1 MSGATNKVRNIAFA
15 CLWSILLWVGFAPVM
30 AGQEKARLLERGL
43 YTAYWKLFLVNCAW
57 CLTAALLAPPMVYL
71 VRRYPIAKPVTVRR
85 IAGYIFGSVPWV
97 IFSVC
102 IRWILLPAWNSVT
115 QELAPRSLQALV
127 GNTYLFANQI
137 WDYLVIIVSAH
148 AYEYS
153 MRARSEELELKWEQ
167 ALAASE
173 LQTLKSQLQPH
184 FLFNTLQGIATLV
197 DVDKARAKAIILKLS
212 NLRRTALRYGNS
224 DLVPLDEER
233 KFIEAY
239 LDSEKMDLEDRL
251 EVRWD
256 TQPGQGQLLVS
267 QLILQPFVENAIA
280 HGISCCGEGG
290 RREIGLRSLNG
301 HVDLCVRT
309 GVNGKSDS
317 SLRLGLQNTRARLRY
332 SHADEAPFSFSV
344 GDNKVATAMVL
355 LPAFETCQPGRLR
368 EPDRCKVKVR

>member
-57 CLTAALLAPPMVYL
+57 RLTAALLAPPMVYL

-184 FLFNTLQGIATLV
+184 FLFNTLQGIATLECV
-197 DVDKARAKAIILKLS
+197 EQKMRLQLALEGLQFARRKSLLPFQLQFLAPGTHRVFIRVRANYDYKVVP
-212 NLRRTALRYGNS
+212 
-224 DLVPLDEER
+224 DLVREQIGVTDQCLQRPR
-233 KFIEAY
+233 SKF
-239 LDSEKMDLEDRL
+239 LCDR
-251 EVRWD
+251 
-256 TQPGQGQLLVS
+256 
-267 QLILQPFVENAIA
+267 I
-280 HGISCCGEGG
+280 
-290 RREIGLRSLNG
+290 
-301 HVDLCVRT
+301 
-309 GVNGKSDS
+309 
-317 SLRLGLQNTRARLRY
+317 
-332 SHADEAPFSFSV
+332 
-344 GDNKVATAMVL
+344 
-355 LPAFETCQPGRLR
+355 PGR
-368 EPDRCKVKVR
+368 

>member
-1 MSGATNKVRNIAFA
+1 MSGPTNKVRNIAVA

-30 AGQEKARLLERGL
+30 AGQEKVRLLERGL
-43 YTAYWKLFLVNCAW
+43 YTAYWKLFLVNGAR
-57 CLTAALLAPPMVYL
+57 CLTAALLAPPMVCL
-71 VRRYPIAKPVTVRR
+71 VRRYPIAKPVTLRR
-85 IAGYIFGSVPWV
+85 FAGYIFGSVPWL

-102 IRWILLPAWNSVT
+102 IRWILLPNSVT
-115 QELAPRSLQALV
+115 QEFAPRSLQALV
-127 GNTYLFANQI
+127 GNTYLSANQI
-137 WDYLVIIVSAH
+137 WDYLVIIISAH

-153 MRARSEELELKWEQ
+153 MRAGSEELERLEWEQ

-173 LQTLKSQLQPH
+173 LQALESQLQPH
-184 FLFNTLQGIATLV
+184 FLFNTLQGISTLV

-267 QLILQPFVENAIA
+267 QLILQPLVENAIA
-280 HGISCCGEGG
+280 HGISCCREGG
-290 RREIGLRSLNG
+290 RLEIGLRSLNG
-301 HVDLCVRT
+301 HVDLCVRN

-317 SLRLGLQNTRARLRY
+317 SLRLGLQNTRARLKY
-332 SHADEAPFSFSV
+332 SYADEAPFSFSV
-344 GDNKVATAMVL
+344 GVNNVATAMVS
-355 LPAFETCQPGRLR
+355 LPAFESCQPGRLR